1 MKNELETKSNLRG
14 DIFYLESVI
23 SNIFNGIAG
32 AFVFCFFS
40 INYRV
45 FLIRILLASSFLF
58 FTGVQL
64 SAQNKLDKSGN
75 QAINVKEKND
85 LPGLEAAKIPSGIT
99 FSSELEKV
107 YGDANYELG
116 QQFDMNGMLIN
127 YSAEDTTILK
137 IEENVAMILK
147 AGETKV
153 FAEISQYQNSSNSVP
168 LVQNLKVHPGT
179 LKLTVLPGQTKV
191 FGNLDPDF
199 KFETSGW
206 VYGEGQE
213 VISGSLAR
221 ELGENTGKYS
231 VNLGDLSAG
240 GNYQVE
246 FSSAEFEIIPQEVL
260 VVAQNISKYFGAD
273 DPALTYFVEGLDAED
288 LDQVVSGQVKR
299 QAGESVGQ
307 YTIEVGDLKVSENYK
322 LTFQEAIFEIKLTEL
337 SAVFDPEEIET
348 TWSTMPEFPVLISAL
363 TLDGQILDL
372 PVSWKDNDLN
382 LLVNGACSIS
392 GVIQLPDGIAN
403 PQSLQ
408 PNQKLTVLPKP
419 SPEDVLLSNLK
430 FEPVSSLSRVE
441 IGQFA
446 VVDKLDDVHSISLV
460 DGSLD
465 NSQFEVKGAALSW
478 KYSPNQGVKNQYSI
492 LVSVLDR
499 AGNSLEKQFELSAE
513 FTQINKIHVH
523 NVFTPNSDGFNDTWG
538 ILAAS
543 EIEGIQ
549 IRVFSKNG
557 NLLFE
562 TENPEVQWDGT
573 SRGNI
578 LPADTYF
585 WVLSTK
591 KTGETRK
598 GFLTLLR

>member
-14 DIFYLESVI
+14 NIFYLESAFSNMFNRI
-23 SNIFNGIAG
+23 SRAL
-32 AFVFCFFS
+32 VFCFFS

-45 FLIRILLASSFLF
+45 FLIRMLLASSVLF
-58 FTGVQL
+58 FTGIQL
-64 SAQNKLDKSGN
+64 SAQIKLDKSGN
-75 QAINVKEKND
+75 QTINLKEKNG

-137 IEENVAMILK
+137 IDENMAMILK

-168 LVQNLKVHPGT
+168 LVQNLKVLPGT

-191 FGNLDPDF
+191 FGDLDPNF
-199 KFETSGW
+199 KFEASGW

-213 VISGSLAR
+213 VISGNLAR
-221 ELGENTGKYS
+221 EQGENTGKYS

-240 GNYQVE
+240 GNYQIE
-246 FSSAEFEIIPQEVL
+246 FSAAEFEIIPQEVL
-260 VVAQNISKYFGAD
+260 VEAQSVAKYFGAD
-273 DPALTYFVEGLDAED
+273 DPELTYFVERLNAED
-288 LDQVVSGQVKR
+288 LVQVVSGQVKR

-322 LTFQEAIFEIKLTEL
+322 LTFQEGVFEIKLTEL
-337 SAVFDPEEIET
+337 SAIFDPEEIET
-348 TWSTMPEFPVLISAL
+348 TWSTMPEFPVFVSAL
-363 TLDGQILDL
+363 TLDGQILHL
-372 PVSWKDNDLN
+372 PVSWVKNDLN
-382 LLVNGACSIS
+382 LLLNGACSVS

-430 FEPVSSLSRVE
+430 FEPVSSLFSIE

-465 NSQFEVKGAALSW
+465 NSQFEVNGAALSW

-513 FTQINKIHVH
+513 FTQISKIHVH

-538 ILAAS
+538 IPAAS

-573 SRGNI
+573 SRGKI

-585 WVLSTK
+585 WVLSTN